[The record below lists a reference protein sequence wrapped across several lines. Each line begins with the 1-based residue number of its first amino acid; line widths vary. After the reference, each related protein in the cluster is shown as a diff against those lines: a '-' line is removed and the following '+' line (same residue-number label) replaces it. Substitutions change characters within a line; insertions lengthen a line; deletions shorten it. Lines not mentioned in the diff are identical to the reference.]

1 MRVIISGGGTAGHVY
16 PGLALADQLRA
27 KHPDTEL
34 LWVGTAEGL
43 EASVVPKSGFPFATV
58 AAAGLRRGLTF
69 ANAGVMAKLAGG
81 SLEARRIVGDYRP
94 DVVVGMGGYVSAP
107 VVLAARLARLPVLLH
122 EQNAIPGLANR
133 LLARFAD
140 CVAVSYQ
147 QSARAFPPA
156 KVVVTGNPVRPE
168 ILTSTREEG
177 LELYRLERRRKTL
190 LVCGGSR
197 GAHKI
202 NQAMIESYH
211 GLSGR
216 SDLQVLHV
224 TGMIDFDFVS
234 GRIAELESAAD
245 RLTYKVHRYLDRIA
259 PAYAATDLIVCRAG
273 AGTLAEI
280 TARGIPSIL
289 VPYRH
294 ATGGHQDENARVLE
308 EAGAC
313 RVIEDGRLAGDLL
326 VSLISEL
333 VGDEVGLRKMAV
345 AARSAGHP
353 EAADRLSEL
362 VLSVAARGSS

>member
-1 MRVIISGGGTAGHVY
+1 MY

-27 KHPDTEL
+27 KYSDTEL

-58 AAAGLRRGLTF
+58 SAAGLRRGFTV
-69 ANAGVMAKLAGG
+69 ANAAVMAKLAGG
-81 SLEARRIVGDYRP
+81 SVEARRIVGDFRP
-94 DVVVGMGGYVSAP
+94 DVVVGMGGYASVP
-107 VVLAARLARLPVLLH
+107 VVLAARMAGLPILLH
-122 EQNAIPGLANR
+122 EQNASPGLANR

-147 QSARAFPPA
+147 QSARAFPPG

-168 ILTSTREEG
+168 ILTSRREEG
-177 LELYRLERRRKTL
+177 LELYGLERRRKTL

-197 GAHKI
+197 GAHTI
-202 NQAMIESYH
+202 NQAMIEAYH
-211 GLSGR
+211 GFSDR

-224 TGMIDFDFVS
+224 TGMIDFDFVI
-234 GRIAELESAAD
+234 GRIAELECAAD
-245 RLTYKVHRYLDRIA
+245 RLIYKVHRYLDRIA

-289 VPYRH
+289 IPYPH
-294 ATGGHQDENARVLE
+294 ATGCHQDENARVLQ
-308 EAGAC
+308 EAGGC
-313 RVIEDGRLAGDLL
+313 RVVEDGRLSGDLL
-326 VSLISEL
+326 VSLIGEL
-333 VGDEVGLRKMAV
+333 VDDEVGLRKMAV

-353 EAADRLSEL
+353 EAADRLSDL
-362 VLSVAARGSS
+362 VVSVAARRSS